1 MKKQK
6 LHGNFALKNVQKFFP
21 KVSKVSDAEEDM
33 EIEVTDRDER
43 TAAKKDHTQCA
54 LAVACK
60 RSQHADGVLISVHA
74 AYVIKGDEATRFS
87 LPESAKREV
96 VSFDR
101 GAKFSPGE
109 YVLKKPSKSQ
119 RLGARTERNTHATT
133 RPHKAKRRKPHVTDG
148 IRTVLGSKLAA

>member
-6 LHGNFALKNVQKFFP
+6 TEKNGALRNIHKFFP
-21 KVSKVSDAEEDM
+21 KVSKVSDADEDLLL
-33 EIEVTDRDER
+33 EVTDKDER

-60 RSQHADGVLISVHA
+60 RSEHADGVIISVHA
-74 AYVIKGDEATRFS
+74 AYVIKGDKATRFA
-87 LPESAKREV
+87 LPESVKREV

-101 GAKFSPGE
+101 GAKFAPGD
-109 YVLKKPSKSQ
+109 YTLKAPSKSQ

-133 RPHKAKRRKPHVTDG
+133 RPHKSRRSKPHITDG